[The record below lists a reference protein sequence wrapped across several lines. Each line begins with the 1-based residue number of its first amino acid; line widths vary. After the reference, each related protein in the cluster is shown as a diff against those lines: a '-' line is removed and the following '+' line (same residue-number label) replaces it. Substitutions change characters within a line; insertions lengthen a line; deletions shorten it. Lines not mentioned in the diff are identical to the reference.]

1 MDMEQ
6 FSLLLCDVYQ
16 MDYTVCTYDLRWRGE
31 FEKTSLQQ
39 WAIDEIRRY
48 VAGWLRPRT
57 EGKVQDYI
65 EAVGC
70 FARRMK
76 LYSGFQNNPSSKHF
90 KVAWEQA
97 MNVLDLL
104 NAMK

>member
-16 MDYTVCTYDLRWRGE
+16 MDYAVCPCDLRWRGE
-31 FEKTSLQQ
+31 FEKASLQQ

-48 VAGWLRPRT
+48 VAGWLRPRI
-57 EGKVQDYI
+57 EGDVQDYI

-76 LYSGFQNNPSSKHF
+76 LYSGFRNNPSSQHF